1 MPLEEV
7 AGLAPVNGSP
17 AEGEGV
23 GREQSPD
30 GRRETFVHETS
41 DRRGGLEADRLG
53 GRGGLGRCCLLGSLF
68 CTRGLGGFSLL
79 GSSLLEKVDAGQS
92 VGEDRAHSKLLV
104 GVIAADGVALGDG
117 VEVEDEAVLAV
128 TVEEVNGDADTDVL
142 LARLHDTNALLS
154 VIVLVEVPSESSR
167 NHPAAR
173 RHVVVGSLHSPVL
186 SPLGVTLADI
196 GESDVRGRDEDKIPA
211 TRKTPVK
218 LGWRVQELFARLGVG
233 QSFFHD

>member
-53 GRGGLGRCCLLGSLF
+53 GRGGLGRCC
-68 CTRGLGGFSLL
+68 LL